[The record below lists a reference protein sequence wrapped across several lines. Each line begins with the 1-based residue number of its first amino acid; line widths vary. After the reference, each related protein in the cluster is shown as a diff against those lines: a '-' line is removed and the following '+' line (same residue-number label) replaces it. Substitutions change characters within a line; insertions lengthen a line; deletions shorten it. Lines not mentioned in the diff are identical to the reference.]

1 MPRILSFQPSSY
13 ITVGS
18 WHMDGRQFMTG
29 HYDGGLSTWNIKN
42 AKKPEDRQLPHG
54 KLFHYI

>member
-1 MPRILSFQPSSY
+1 
-13 ITVGS
+13 
-18 WHMDGRQFMTG
+18 MDGRQFMTG

-54 KLFHYI
+54 KPLHFKIT